1 LSRQQIQELMALRR
15 VFLPK
20 MGQLLKDRHR
30 ISRAL
35 QDSQVPCPAPFSGLL
50 SALCPLLAVCLCL
63 PSAGQC
69 MVPFTSLLSGLP
81 SALCLC
87 LPFVGSLHASLH
99 FPSCLAHPPAL
110 CLCLPSVGF
119 LHVSLCFPL
128 FWLTPLPSVGS
139 LHGLLH
145 LPFPGLPCAL
155 CLLLALCW
163 LTACPL
169 PLLPFRPPHLLLA
182 PRLALHCMLLIAAV
196 LPAFACPPH
205 HLCALSVCLV
215 VVLLPAF
222 ACLLQSCAC
231 FCLSSGCA

>member
-1 LSRQQIQELMALRR
+1 MH
-15 VFLPK
+15 
-20 MGQLLKDRHR
+20 G
-30 ISRAL
+30 
-35 QDSQVPCPAPFSGLL
+35 
-50 SALCPLLAVCLCL
+50 
-63 PSAGQC
+63 
-69 MVPFTSLLSGLP
+69 
-81 SALCLC
+81 
-87 LPFVGSLHASLH
+87 SLH
-99 FPSCLAHPPAL
+99 FPLVWVAICPLSLLAFCWLPACFSSFPLLSGSPPCPLPLLALCWLPACFPLLPPFLAHPPAI
-110 CLCLPSVGF
+110 CLCFPSVGT
-119 LHVSLCFPL
+119 LHGSLCFPL
-128 FWLTPLPSVGS
+128 FWLTTLPSVGS